1 MFTRLRKARWTSE
14 SNQLPLTAPAA
25 PRLLLLTL
33 LLSAVLWVFTTT
45 GGRQIFVKEVLGG
58 AYDSQAEHFL
68 RGDVDVDAE
77 AIGHEATIVND
88 HVRMYFGPFPALL
101 RIPLNF
107 LYPAG
112 HGKWSRISGFCA
124 GAISLFAFAGLV
136 RMALRSPPLSSR
148 ARNWLGN
155 ACVIG
160 FVFGSPLLLLL
171 GNLSIYDEAIIW
183 GLALSLGAIFFAFR
197 SRQTEGSAL
206 THALLGFSLCAAG
219 ALLSRVTFGAPLI
232 LIAPFLALGLPS
244 GNRIINLTAL
254 VLPLAAALIFYIWLS
269 YARFGNVTGVHFDYY
284 INPVHREFAHKF
296 GVFSPR
302 RILYSFVDYFGLRL
316 PSLQREPP
324 FLAAGRHSYNY
335 PSLYSN
341 DFSEVYLPLL
351 WCSGWLVFGAILGIT
366 CLVRRHGAA
375 AFERGAAV
383 ALFAQFLCILSY
395 FSLAQRYAADLYP
408 FLIFCLIIFLGSGSV
423 ALLRSRHIMIG
434 LIALSVVV
442 NSLATVSWLVNADMN
457 VPQKTRDTWKA
468 FLGRKSPH

>member
-1 MFTRLRKARWTSE
+1 MFTRLRRAHWTSK
-14 SNQLPLTAPAA
+14 SNQLPLTFTAA
-25 PRLLLLTL
+25 PRLLPLTL

-45 GGRQIFVKEVLGG
+45 GGRQIFVQEVLGG

-68 RGDVDVDAE
+68 RGDVDVDVE
-77 AIGHEATIVND
+77 AIGHEATIVNGK
-88 HVRMYFGPFPALL
+88 VRMYFGPFPALL
-101 RIPLNF
+101 RVPLNF
-107 LYPAG
+107 IYPAG

-124 GAISLFAFAGLV
+124 GVIALFAFAGLV
-136 RMALRSPPLSSR
+136 RTALRSPPLSSR

-232 LIAPFLALGLPS
+232 LIAPFLALRLPW

-284 INPVHREFAHKF
+284 INPVHSEFAHKF
-296 GVFSPR
+296 GVFS
-302 RILYSFVDYFGLRL
+302 
-316 PSLQREPP
+316 
-324 FLAAGRHSYNY
+324 
-335 PSLYSN
+335 
-341 DFSEVYLPLL
+341 
-351 WCSGWLVFGAILGIT
+351 
-366 CLVRRHGAA
+366 
-375 AFERGAAV
+375 
-383 ALFAQFLCILSY
+383 
-395 FSLAQRYAADLYP
+395 
-408 FLIFCLIIFLGSGSV
+408 
-423 ALLRSRHIMIG
+423 
-434 LIALSVVV
+434 
-442 NSLATVSWLVNADMN
+442 
-457 VPQKTRDTWKA
+457 
-468 FLGRKSPH
+468 

>member
-1 MFTRLRKARWTSE
+1 METTDGNRAPNL
-14 SNQLPLTAPAA
+14 LPVTLVLTV
-25 PRLLLLTL
+25 
-33 LLSAVLWVFTTT
+33 VLWLFTMT
-45 GGRQIFVKEVLGG
+45 GGRDVFVKEVLSG

-77 AIGHEATIVND
+77 AIGNEAMIVND

-101 RIPLNF
+101 RMPLNF

-124 GAISLFAFAGLV
+124 GAIILFALAGLV
-136 RMALRSPPLSSR
+136 RMALPSSPLSSR

-160 FVFGSPLLLLL
+160 FAFGSPLLLLL
-171 GNLSIYDEAIIW
+171 GNLSIYNEAIVW
-183 GLALSLGAIFFAFR
+183 GLAFSLGAIFFAFR

-206 THALLGFSLCAAG
+206 TQALLGFSLCAAG
-219 ALLSRVTFGAPLI
+219 ALLSRITFGAPLM
-232 LIAPFLALGLPS
+232 LIAPFLALRLPW

-254 VLPLAAALIFYIWLS
+254 VLPLTAALIFYTWLS
-269 YARFGNVTGVHFDYY
+269 YARFGNVTGVDFDYY
-284 INPVHREFAHKF
+284 INPVHREFARKF

-302 RILYSFVDYFGLRL
+302 RLPYSFADYFSLHF

-324 FLAAGRHSYNY
+324 YLAANRHSYDY
-335 PSLYSN
+335 PSLFSN
-341 DFSEVYLPLL
+341 DFSEVYLPLP
-351 WCSGWLVFGAILGIT
+351 WCSGWLVFGAIMGIT

-395 FSLAQRYAADLYP
+395 FLLAQRYAADLCP
-408 FLIFCLIIFLGSGSV
+408 FLIFCLIIFLGSGGV
-423 ALLRSRHIMIG
+423 ALFRSRHVIIG

-442 NSLATVSWLVNADMN
+442 NSLATVSWLVEADMN
-457 VPQKTRDTWKA
+457 VPAETRAKWDQ
-468 FLGRKSPH
+468 FLGRTSRS